1 MDATVRGKHITSIN
15 QKAQKTKKNTKQK
28 IKKNTKQKDKKLF
41 FIILKDILKVVY
53 IVLSINLI
61 LIEGLIIN

>member
-1 MDATVRGKHITSIN
+1 VESTLHRLTKIIKN
-15 QKAQKTKKNTKQK
+15 KKKYKTQK